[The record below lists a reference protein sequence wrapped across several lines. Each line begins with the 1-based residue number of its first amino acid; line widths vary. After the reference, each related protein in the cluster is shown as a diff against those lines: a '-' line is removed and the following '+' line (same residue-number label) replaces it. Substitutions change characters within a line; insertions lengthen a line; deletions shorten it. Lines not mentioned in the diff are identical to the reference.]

1 MLHRSRAHC
10 PDKDTPLWTPTAEQ
24 IASSRMTDFMRVVG
38 ERFAVDVSTPES
50 LYTWSVREPANFWDA
65 VWDFCGVIASRRS
78 PVVLADE
85 PKMPGARWFPEAR
98 LNFAENLLRHS
109 NDRPACVF
117 WAEGRGERTVSYR
130 ELRALTERIATHL
143 RRSGVGVGDRVAGI
157 VANTPETIAAMLAT
171 TSLGAIWSSCSPD
184 FGVSGIV
191 DRFGQIEPKVLVTCD
206 EYLHKDKL
214 FEVLPKAREVRAL
227 VPSIEQLLILPYLDP
242 TARPTAT
249 APDEI
254 SLAELTAAEP
264 LTFAQL
270 PFDHPVYIMF
280 SSGTTGKPKC
290 MVHGAGGTLIEHLKE
305 HILHTD
311 LRPSD
316 TLFYQTTCGWMMW
329 NWLVSGLA
337 VGAKIALF
345 DGAPFARDGR
355 IIFDFVAAEKVTVFG
370 TNAKFLA
377 AAEKEG
383 LKPRETH
390 DLSAVRTILSTGSPL
405 LPESFDYVYRDLTP
419 TTCLSSISGGT
430 DIIGCFVLGTP
441 LQPVY
446 RGEIQTRS
454 LGLAVAV
461 FDDAGRSLVG
471 TRGELVCTAP
481 FPSMPV
487 KFWNDPDGAKYRA
500 AYFERFPGVW
510 CHGDYVELTPRG
522 GMVMFGR
529 SDAVLNP
536 GGIRIGTAEIY
547 NQIEKLPE
555 IAESL
560 VVGQDWD
567 NDVRIVLFVRLQPG
581 RFLDATL
588 ADTIRR
594 TIRQSTTAFH
604 VPKKIV
610 AVTDI
615 PRTRSGKI
623 VELAVREAIHGRPV
637 KNIEALANPEALEQF
652 RAIPE
657 LNQP

>member
-1 MLHRSRAHC
+1 
-10 PDKDTPLWTPTAEQ
+10 
-24 IASSRMTDFMRVVG
+24 MRQVSD
-38 ERFAVDVSTPES
+38 RCDVKLSTPEA
-50 LYTWSVREPANFWDA
+50 LYTWSVKEPAKFWDA
-65 VWDFCGVIASRRS
+65 VWDFCGIIGSRPS
-78 PVVLADE
+78 PVVLADSAT
-85 PKMPGARWFPEAR
+85 MPGARWFPGAQ
-98 LNFAENLLRHS
+98 LNFAQNLLRHTD
-109 NDRPACVF
+109 DRSACVF
-117 WAEGRGERTVSYR
+117 WAEGRGTRTVSYR
-130 ELRALTERIATHL
+130 ELHSLTARIATHL
-143 RRSGVGVGDRVAGI
+143 RQSGVGVGDRVAGI

-206 EYLHKDKL
+206 EYLHKDKR

-227 VPSIEQLLILPYLDP
+227 VPSIERLLVLPYLDP
-242 TARPTAT
+242 AALDPAALDPAALDPAVRPTSP
-249 APDEI
+249 APDETT
-254 SLAELTAAEP
+254 LAELTAVRP
-264 LTFAQL
+264 LTFVQL

-305 HILHTD
+305 LILHTD

-316 TLFYQTTCGWMMW
+316 TIFYQTTCGWMMW

-337 VGAKIALF
+337 VGAKLALF

-383 LKPRETH
+383 LKPCETH
-390 DLSAVRTILSTGSPL
+390 DLSAVRAVLSTGSPL

-419 TTCLSSISGGT
+419 TACLSSISGGT
-430 DIIGCFVLGTP
+430 DIIGCFVLGSP

-454 LGLAVAV
+454 LGLAVDV
-461 FDDAGRSLVG
+461 FDDAGRSVVG
-471 TRGELVCTAP
+471 RRGELVCTAP

-500 AYFERFPGVW
+500 AYFERFHGVW

-567 NDVRIVLFVRLQPG
+567 NDVRVVLFVRLQPNTA
-581 RFLDATL
+581 LTEALQDK
-588 ADTIRR
+588 IRH
-594 TIRQSTTAFH
+594 TIRQNTTAFH
-604 VPKKIV
+604 VPKKII

-623 VELAVREAIHGRPV
+623 VELAVREVVHGRPV

-657 LNQP
+657 LSQPS